1 MQEGKE
7 NRWVKLDPR
16 TELLLLILANV
27 IAFTSYTPIV
37 ELTLIG
43 LLVLLL
49 AICGCGKTAL
59 KWIVLFACLL
69 GIQYFLIPF
78 LPKVLA
84 VMFII
89 LTVYARKIFPCL
101 IVGTLML
108 KTTPVRFFLLR
119 LENGICHSGLLYR
132 CLLRSDIFLLYR
144 KKDDILKML

>member
-1 MQEGKE
+1 MQLGKE
-7 NRWVKLDPR
+7 DRWIQLDPR

-69 GIQYFLIPF
+69 GIQYFLIP
-78 LPKVLA
+78 L
-84 VMFII
+84 
-89 LTVYARKIFPCL
+89 LT
-101 IVGTLML
+101 
-108 KTTPVRFFLLR
+108 
-119 LENGICHSGLLYR
+119 
-132 CLLRSDIFLLYR
+132 
-144 KKDDILKML
+144 